1 MELEG
6 RIHLVMSAQSG
17 VSQRTGNP
25 WMSQEYVL
33 AYYWFPNQTQASYVV
48 MRVFGEDRIKNFNLQ
63 PNDEVKVRFHAE
75 AHESNGR
82 WYNELRIDGVTFVGA
97 SAYKNQQPM
106 QQPAA
111 DATGTADQQPTNV
124 LGGPQT
130 PPYNPQAE
138 QTMVTAEQKA
148 AMEKLKNLGEQA
160 STGDENGSEGEL
172 PF

>member
-6 RIHLVMSAQSG
+6 RIHLVMPAQSG

-33 AYYWFPNQTQASYVV
+33 AYYWFPNQTNPSYIV
-48 MRVFGEDRIKNFNLQ
+48 MRVFGEDRNKQFNLQ

-82 WYNELRIDGVTFVGA
+82 WFNEIRIDGVTFVGA
-97 SAYKNQQPM
+97 SAGKNQQPS
-106 QQPAA
+106 QPAA
-111 DATGTADQQPTNV
+111 AVAAGTVAPS
-124 LGGPQT
+124 
-130 PPYNPQAE
+130 QAE
-138 QTMVTAEQKA
+138 MTQEQMLA
-148 AMEKLKNLGEQA
+148 LEKLKNMGEQA
-160 STGDENGSEGEL
+160 ATGDPNGSEDDA